1 MLNSEVKK
9 RINDLHDILV
19 GQLPLPSERL
29 ELITVSLIYK
39 FMEDMDNKA
48 KKIGGKP
55 SFFVKS
61 LAKSSWSSVL
71 NYKPTAKENAATKLV
86 ENFSTAIRSIAKAEH
101 IPDFFRSIF
110 NNVSIRITNGK
121 ILKSFMDEISKFEY
135 IHSEELGNA
144 FEHLLKTVGNQK
156 ENGAFRTPRNII
168 HFIVNVVDPQKSDSI
183 LDPACGT
190 GGFLIEAA
198 THIKRHNT
206 SPQYKKDP
214 NKWGDLLKSWKGKL
228 SENIQGYDNTPLM
241 VRLSK
246 VNMFLH
252 QLTDPQIHEYDTIS
266 SYTRWNDKF
275 DVILA
280 NPPFMTPKG
289 GVKAHDKFKI
299 QAKKAE
305 VLFSDYILEH
315 LKPGGRAGIIVPE
328 GIIANSS
335 NNDFVDLRKWAI
347 KEMGLWAVVSLP
359 ANIFQPYSGVK
370 TSILFIDRSST
381 KTKREIILLKVE
393 NDGYSLNTNRNPIKE
408 DDLPEAD
415 EILMHFKEG
424 KSLNSRQW
432 KVKFNIIPKDDF
444 DKLDAYRASTTA
456 WNVCRKAWERLDKT
470 VADLN
475 VKLSDNKEKHPT
487 YEEQYLKAI
496 DNFKEITGISFKAIK
511 PGKGVFANPLSKDE
525 IKELFDEQV
534 KEDVIKF
541 GNLEQTKKLSDIIV
555 QSLINERHYNLSFDR
570 KDIQSLVEGDVPLM
584 RLEDVCTMV
593 RGPFGGSLKKEIFV
607 DAGYKVYE
615 QSHAIK
621 NDFSIGRYYITQ
633 EKFNEMKRFA
643 LAPGDL
649 IMSCSGTMGKVA
661 VFPTN
666 ADKGIINQ
674 ALLRIIPNREI
685 ILPEYLKF
693 VMDSD
698 TFQQRLLNGSTGVAI
713 SNVVSVSEIKSFE
726 IPVPSIE
733 KQQEILSELNSYKK
747 IVDGVTAIIENY
759 TPLFTI
765 SREWDV
771 KKMGEICDDFKN
783 GVNFSKEQVGKG
795 VPFVNVSDI
804 FSYNGFVNNSN
815 LELVDI
821 SNKEI
826 ERFSLKHNDLVF
838 VRSSVKEQGVG
849 FVSLINKTEDEQP
862 LVFCGFVIKCSPDTS
877 QVNPQFLLYLL
888 RTEEYRLKI
897 IAQSSRAT
905 ITNIS
910 QTAIQD
916 LDIFLP
922 PLELQNEIVAQV
934 NDEYKTIARC
944 RKLKAKTQAKIKQL
958 VNSLWGV
965 PAEEGEMVE
974 A

>member
-61 LAKSSWSSVL
+61 LAKSSWSSVM

-86 ENFSTAIRSIAKAEH
+86 ENFSTAIRNIAKAEH

-168 HFIVNVVDPQKSDSI
+168 HFIVNVVDPQKSDTI

-198 THIKRHNT
+198 THIKKQNT
-206 SPQYKKDP
+206 SPQYKNDP

-315 LKPGGRAGIIVPE
+315 LKPGGKAGIIVPE

-335 NNDFVDLRKWAI
+335 NNDFIDLRKWAL

-359 ANIFQPYSGVK
+359 AKIFEPYSGVK
-370 TSILFIDRSST
+370 TSILLIDRNLA
-381 KTKREIILLKVE
+381 KNRKDIILLKIE
-393 NDGYSLNTNRNPIKE
+393 NDGFSLNKNRTEIKQN
-408 DDLPEAD
+408 DLPEA
-415 EILMHFKEG
+415 EQILKLYKEG
-424 KSLNSRQW
+424 KSLEGKQW
-432 KVKFNIIPKDDF
+432 KVKFNIVPKEDF
-444 DKLDAYRASTTA
+444 EKLDTYRASTTA
-456 WNVCRKAWERLDKT
+456 WKVCKRAWERLDK
-470 VADLN
+470 VIVDLN
-475 VKLSDNKEKHPT
+475 VKLSENKDKRSN
-487 YEEQYLKAI
+487 YEEQYLKAV
-496 DNFKEITGISFKAIK
+496 DNFKEITGITLKVAKHGTGEFL
-511 PGKGVFANPLSKDE
+511 NPISKDE
-525 IKELFDEQV
+525 LKDFFAEQV
-534 KEDVIKF
+534 KDEAIKF
-541 GNLEQTKKLSDIIV
+541 GNLEEAKQLSQTIIDA
-555 QSLINERHYNLSFDR
+555 LIDQRHYNLSFDR
-570 KDIQSLVEGDVPLM
+570 KDIVSSLESQFPMVK
-584 RLEDVCTMV
+584 LEDVSKMI

-607 DAGYKVYE
+607 EKGYKVYE

-621 NDFSIGRYYITQ
+621 NDFTIGRYFIDEGKFQEMKRFALEPDDLIMSCSGTMGKVAIFPSNAEPGIINQALLRLVPNKELILPAYFKMIMDSESFQSQIYTGSTGVVINNVVSVNEIKSFELPLPPLSKQEEIVLEYHTYEKVVKGCCEVIENYAPTLPPNENLQNVRMEEVCKMVRGPFGGALKKEIFVESGYKVYEQSHAIKNDFKIGRYYITKP
-633 EKFNEMKRFA
+633 KFEEMKRFA
-643 LAPGDL
+643 LQPGDL

-661 VFPTN
+661 VFPEG
-666 ADKGIINQ
+666 AEEGIINQ
-674 ALLRIIPNREI
+674 ALLRLIPNQNVIR
-685 ILPEYLKF
+685 PMFLKLL
-693 VMDSD
+693 MDSPH
-698 TFQQRLLNGSTGVAI
+698 FQAQLFKGATGVAI
-713 SNVVSVSEIKSFE
+713 KNVAGVDEIKGFE
-726 IPVPSIE
+726 IPLPSLDE
-733 KQQEILSELNSYKK
+733 QDEILTDHYRELQ
-747 IVDGVTAIIENY
+747 T
-759 TPLFTI
+759 L
-765 SREWDV
+765 
-771 KKMGEICDDFKN
+771 
-783 GVNFSKEQVGKG
+783 KG
-795 VPFVNVSDI
+795 VA
-804 FSYNGFVNNSN
+804 
-815 LELVDI
+815 EL
-821 SNKEI
+821 
-826 ERFSLKHNDLVF
+826 
-838 VRSSVKEQGVG
+838 
-849 FVSLINKTEDEQP
+849 KTKME
-862 LVFCGFVIKCSPDTS
+862 
-877 QVNPQFLLYLL
+877 
-888 RTEEYRLKI
+888 
-897 IAQSSRAT
+897 
-905 ITNIS
+905 
-910 QTAIQD
+910 
-916 LDIFLP
+916 
-922 PLELQNEIVAQV
+922 
-934 NDEYKTIARC
+934 
-944 RKLKAKTQAKIKQL
+944 AKIKEL

-974 A
+974 AL

>member
-71 NYKPTAKENAATKLV
+71 NYKPNAKENAATKLV

-168 HFIVNVVDPQKSDSI
+168 HFIVNVVDPQKSDTI

-206 SPQYKKDP
+206 STQYKNDP

-289 GVKAHDKFKI
+289 GIKAHDKFKI

-315 LKPGGRAGIIVPE
+315 LKPGGKAGIIVPE

-335 NNDFVDLRKWAI
+335 NNDFVDLRKWAL

-359 ANIFQPYSGVK
+359 AKIFEPYSGVK
-370 TSILFIDRSST
+370 TSILLIDRNLA
-381 KTKREIILLKVE
+381 KNRKDIILLKIE
-393 NDGYSLNTNRNPIKE
+393 NDGFSLNKNREEIKQN
-408 DDLPEAD
+408 DLPEA
-415 EILMHFKEG
+415 EQILKLYKEG
-424 KSLNSRQW
+424 KSLEGKQW
-432 KVKFNIIPKDDF
+432 KVKFNIVPKEDF
-444 DKLDAYRASTTA
+444 DKLDTYRASTTA
-456 WNVCRKAWERLDKT
+456 WKVCKRAWERLDKAI
-470 VADLN
+470 VDLN
-475 VKLSDNKEKHPT
+475 VKLSENNDKRSN
-487 YEEQYLKAI
+487 YEEQYLKAVE
-496 DNFKEITGISFKAIK
+496 NFKDVSGITFKA
-511 PGKGVFANPLSKDE
+511 PNLRKGEFENPISKDDL
-525 IKELFDEQV
+525 KELFSEQV
-534 KEDVIKF
+534 KGEAIKF
-541 GNLEQTKKLSDIIV
+541 GNLEKAKLSDVIVDDLIDARDYDLSYERFTEGKLLGSEYEILSVADLCEKILSGGTPSTSNPKFWDGSIPWITSADIQDLHTISPRKYITEKAVKESAVNVLPKNNILVVTRVGLGKLAKNYFDVAYSQDTQGLIVKHDIIDV
-555 QSLINERHYNLSFDR
+555 DYFLYMLTIEVEKFKHQSRGVTIQGVTKEQLATLEIPVPSFD
-570 KDIQSLVEGDVPLM
+570 KQKEIVAELLQYQNVIKGCENLIENYVPSLPPYENWEVVRM
-584 RLEDVCTMV
+584 EDVCSMV
-593 RGPFGGSLKKEIFV
+593 RGPFGGALKKEIFV
-607 DAGYKVYE
+607 ESGYKVYE

-621 NDFSIGRYYITQ
+621 NDFKIGRYYITKP
-633 EKFNEMKRFA
+633 KFEEMKRFA
-643 LAPGDL
+643 LQPGDL

-661 VFPTN
+661 VFPEG
-666 ADKGIINQ
+666 AEEGIINQ
-674 ALLRIIPNREI
+674 ALLRLIPDQNVIR
-685 ILPEYLKF
+685 PMFLKLL
-693 VMDSD
+693 MDSPH
-698 TFQQRLLNGSTGVAI
+698 FQAQLFKGATGVAI
-713 SNVVSVSEIKSFE
+713 KNVAGVDEIKGFE
-726 IPVPSIE
+726 IALPSLDE
-733 KQQEILSELNSYKK
+733 QDEILTDHHRELQ
-747 IVDGVTAIIENY
+747 T
-759 TPLFTI
+759 L
-765 SREWDV
+765 
-771 KKMGEICDDFKN
+771 
-783 GVNFSKEQVGKG
+783 KG
-795 VPFVNVSDI
+795 VA
-804 FSYNGFVNNSN
+804 
-815 LELVDI
+815 EL
-821 SNKEI
+821 
-826 ERFSLKHNDLVF
+826 
-838 VRSSVKEQGVG
+838 
-849 FVSLINKTEDEQP
+849 KTKME
-862 LVFCGFVIKCSPDTS
+862 
-877 QVNPQFLLYLL
+877 
-888 RTEEYRLKI
+888 
-897 IAQSSRAT
+897 
-905 ITNIS
+905 
-910 QTAIQD
+910 
-916 LDIFLP
+916 
-922 PLELQNEIVAQV
+922 
-934 NDEYKTIARC
+934 
-944 RKLKAKTQAKIKQL
+944 AKIKEL